1 MQNKQ
6 FKIKV
11 VPKSEENNSTGMLA
25 VRLRYL
31 LGILKTK
38 SL

>member
-11 VPKSEENNSTGMLA
+11 VPKSEENNSTGMLV
-25 VRLRYL
+25 VRLRCL
-31 LGILKTK
+31 LSVLTTE